1 MIKFTRHRGIAKA
14 IQLEK
19 MNFNSEVF
27 EGKRHGVQPQNGI
40 TGFSLHFSKRT
51 QLWENSF
58 KPKVAI
64 AKLVWKMQKKRYGIM
79 KSGLDAMHLFLLDD
93 LLRISKKIKNSP
105 CKSQWGPFKTSLHH
119 LGYNQIRWGTS
130 NDSGT
135 CKIFFEKTLGT
146 IQLLK
151 AVKLFF
157 HIVHFSVLKKSII
170 LKLLVGLCLLMS
182 VRLWNFKDGG
192 S

>member
-19 MNFNSEVF
+19 KIITMNFNSDRIILEIC
-27 EGKRHGVQPQNGI
+27 K
-40 TGFSLHFSKRT
+40 FS
-51 QLWENSF
+51 
-58 KPKVAI
+58 I
-64 AKLVWKMQKKRYGIM
+64 Y
-79 KSGLDAMHLFLLDD
+79 
-93 LLRISKKIKNSP
+93 IKNLP

-146 IQLLK
+146 IQL
-151 AVKLFF
+151 KLSNFF
-157 HIVHFSVLKKSII
+157 SLFSISQFSKTVI
-170 LKLLVGLCLLMS
+170 LKLLVGLCLPSNNQGTIPVTIISLYRHP
-182 VRLWNFKDGG
+182 VQTRITQ
-192 S
+192 